1 MYKPL
6 SILAILFLFIFLFS
20 CAPAN
25 YISKQGDQKE
35 TVIEKPITN
44 DEKIIKNEK
53 NELKQKKTKTSD
65 YQKYKNLKNVLSENI
80 TVLIS
85 KKDDPKIVDQFLNI
99 IELAIYKKKIKNIFF
114 NIHVYENNS
123 NLMQYL
129 ENNNKPGKIYFG
141 PISTDD
147 SLALNTYCDDGI
159 LFFSFSSNKSL
170 ADNCVFLLNFFP
182 HNEIETIFEYLPEN
196 SKVAIVYPENSYGYK
211 INGIVDSVSERSNSI
226 IINRAS
232 YKENLENVRGAI
244 KELGKYELRKFEL
257 NRQKKLL
264 ALNKDENSKKRLKKL
279 ERFTTT
285 NDYDFTHVLI
295 ADYGV
300 RLLQVAPL
308 LAYYDI
314 DPNIVGFI
322 GTGAWD
328 DAVFFNEPTLQNA
341 IFPGVEYKKRQKLI
355 EEYVAIYDESLMRVS
370 TLPYDLIGLLNY
382 LINTNYNLKEFYEL
396 IESKNFIFDGVD
408 GNFYFK
414 NNLIERELKILQI
427 KNGKA
432 LQIN

>member
-1 MYKPL
+1 M
-6 SILAILFLFIFLFS
+6 
-20 CAPAN
+20 
-25 YISKQGDQKE
+25 
-35 TVIEKPITN
+35 
-44 DEKIIKNEK
+44 
-53 NELKQKKTKTSD
+53 
-65 YQKYKNLKNVLSENI
+65 
-80 TVLIS
+80 
-85 KKDDPKIVDQFLNI
+85 
-99 IELAIYKKKIKNIFF
+99 
-114 NIHVYENNS
+114 
-123 NLMQYL
+123 
-129 ENNNKPGKIYFG
+129 
-141 PISTDD
+141 
-147 SLALNTYCDDGI
+147 
-159 LFFSFSSNKSL
+159 
-170 ADNCVFLLNFFP
+170 
-182 HNEIETIFEYLPEN
+182 PEN
-196 SKVAIVYPENSYGYK
+196 SKVAIVYPENSYGYTV
-211 INGIVDSVSERSNSI
+211 NEIVDSVSEKSNSI

-232 YKENLENVRGAI
+232 YKENLEDVRSAI

-264 ALNKDENSKKRLKKL
+264 ALNKDENSKQRLKKL

-314 DPNIVGFI
+314 DPNIVDFI

-328 DAVFFNEPTLQNA
+328 DTMFFNEPTLQNA

-355 EEYVAIYDESLMRVS
+355 EDYVAIYDEGLMRVS
-370 TLPYDLIGLLNY
+370 TLPYDLIGLLTY
-382 LINTNYNLKEFYEL
+382 LINNNYNLKEFYEL
-396 IESKNFIFDGVD
+396 MDNENFIFDGVD

-427 KNGKA
+427 NKGKA